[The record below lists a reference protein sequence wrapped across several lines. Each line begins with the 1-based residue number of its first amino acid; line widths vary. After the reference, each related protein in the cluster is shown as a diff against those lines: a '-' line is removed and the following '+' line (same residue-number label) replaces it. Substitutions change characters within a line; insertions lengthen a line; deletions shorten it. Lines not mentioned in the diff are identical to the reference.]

1 MKYLLYN
8 CLSCIFCWLISVFTM
23 LLAFYFVYEHEL
35 LLASIMIIIEII
47 SGRMTKEFGER
58 VKELK
63 L

>member
-1 MKYLLYN
+1 
-8 CLSCIFCWLISVFTM
+8 M